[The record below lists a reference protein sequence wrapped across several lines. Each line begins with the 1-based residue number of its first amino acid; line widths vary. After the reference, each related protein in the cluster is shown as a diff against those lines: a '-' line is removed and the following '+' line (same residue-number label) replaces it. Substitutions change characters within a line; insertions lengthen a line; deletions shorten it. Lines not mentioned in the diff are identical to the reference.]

1 MIQHPFTNTTARIK
15 LLINSSPTMASSSSS
30 SSSLSL
36 VRLIETCR
44 VSPPEGSVAPTA
56 VPLTFFDVIWLY
68 LPPVE
73 RLFFYPFPH
82 PTSHFLSSFLP
93 SLKSSLSLSLRSF
106 FPLAALLRPS
116 PDASDRFELFFSDA
130 TSPGVRFT
138 VAECS
143 DAQNAAGLFD
153 HLADGRPRE
162 VSLLRQ
168 LVPSLAPPDCT
179 DSPPPPR
186 PPPVFAVQVTVFPSR
201 GLVVGTAVHHAVC
214 DGSSIMRFM
223 RCWSASA
230 AAGAPAPAAA
240 AVVVVDRTLV
250 PDPHDVYSTFYEGV
264 SEMRG
269 SDGHGAATAA
279 DRVFASFTLRKRHVQ
294 ALKDAVSARAA
305 ASAFHCSTVVVTFAF
320 AFVGYVRAKRAA
332 AGEAA
337 HMGFAADFRSRMRP
351 PLPAEYF
358 GNCVG
363 PCFADVD
370 AADLG
375 GDDGLVVAAEA
386 IGRAIGGLGKS
397 LESARDWLRGFKSR
411 AAGLILTV
419 AGSPKF
425 GVYGVDFGWGRP
437 AKVEVVSVAN
447 TGAVAVAE
455 SRDEEGGVE
464 VGLGLPRNEM
474 DVFQNYYFDTLKC
487 LDDHPQL

>member
-1 MIQHPFTNTTARIK
+1 MAARA
-15 LLINSSPTMASSSSS
+15 NSPSFGSSSRAS
-30 SSSLSL
+30 
-36 VRLIETCR
+36 RRPT
-44 VSPPEGSVAPTA
+44 APT
-56 VPLTFFDVIWLY
+56 
-68 LPPVE
+68 
-73 RLFFYPFPH
+73 
-82 PTSHFLSSFLP
+82 
-93 SLKSSLSLSLRSF
+93 
-106 FPLAALLRPS
+106 
-116 PDASDRFELFFSDA
+116 
-130 TSPGVRFT
+130 
-138 VAECS
+138 
-143 DAQNAAGLFD
+143 
-153 HLADGRPRE
+153 
-162 VSLLRQ
+162 
-168 LVPSLAPPDCT
+168 
-179 DSPPPPR
+179 PPPQP

-240 AVVVVDRTLV
+240 AVVVDRTLV

-269 SDGHGAATAA
+269 SAGHGAATAA

-332 AGEAA
+332 AGAAA

-419 AGSPKF
+419 AGSRNSASTAWISGGGGRRRSRSCRWRTPARWPWPRAATRRE
-425 GVYGVDFGWGRP
+425 GWRLAWDFPEMRWMC
-437 AKVEVVSVAN
+437 
-447 TGAVAVAE
+447 
-455 SRDEEGGVE
+455 SRITI
-464 VGLGLPRNEM
+464 L
-474 DVFQNYYFDTLKC
+474 TLSNV
-487 LDDHPQL
+487 